1 MPVIGIVCEY
11 NPLHSGHEKQ
21 FRLIKEHFGA
31 NAVIVCAMSGN
42 FVQRGEP
49 AIFDKSLRAKAAI
62 DCGAD
67 LVIELPVTVSL
78 NSAEGF
84 AAGGVAVLSPL
95 CDYLCFGTES
105 ETANAL
111 MDGAKVLLSSD
122 FPPILKKHLQSGV
135 SFPKARALALA
146 EMGINLDVG
155 SPNNILGLEYCKA
168 ILSQGSSM
176 KPFAVHREGSY
187 HDEALDGDN
196 PSATAVRKA
205 IREHKEFES
214 YLPQKAREAFQNAT
228 IHLPESGEKAIL
240 YRLCTMTDE
249 EFEALPF
256 GSEGLWRKLMHAAR
270 EKCSLPEIM
279 EAVKSKR
286 YTYTRIARMVMCAYL
301 GITREMMEAPV
312 PYCRILGF
320 TDAGRQALSVVRK
333 AGCYRN
339 IGEKTGD
346 YYEQLECRAE
356 RLYPLFTNEKT
367 EFKKLVY
374 YPENPKI
381 KVRNPEN

>member
-1 MPVIGIVCEY
+1 MAIVGVVCEY
-11 NPLHSGHEKQ
+11 NPLHLGHEKQ
-21 FRLIKEHFGA
+21 FRLIREHFGA
-31 NAVIVCAMSGN
+31 DAVIVCAMSGN

-84 AAGGVAVLSPL
+84 AAGGVAALSPL

-111 MDGAKVLLSSD
+111 MDGAKMLLSPD
-122 FPPILKKHLQSGV
+122 FPPFLKKHLQSGV

-176 KPFAVHREGSY
+176 KPFAVHREGGY
-187 HDEALDGDN
+187 HDEVLNREN
-196 PSATAVRKA
+196 PSATAIRKA
-205 IREHKEFES
+205 IRQGAEFFPF
-214 YLPQKAREAFQNAT
+214 LPEKAREVFQEAPVFLLEN
-228 IHLPESGEKAIL
+228 GEKAIL
-240 YRLCTMTDE
+240 YRLRTMTDA

-320 TDAGRQALSVVRK
+320 TDAGRQVLSQVRK

-381 KVRNPEN
+381 TVCNPEN